1 MYQGGPKWRP
11 PILNFKVH
19 GMPESDEEEDDDFAI
34 LKAHHEKK
42 KTSSE
47 SKSGFQPIGFGS
59 TSHFGMA
66 NPIDR
71 ELEQWE
77 PKHETKSDERHSPE
91 HKNHK
96 SSDDK
101 MPRAQRAEFE
111 SGLRTLVPIRELIG
125 DLMALCLEQSD
136 YASEIVEDIKVGF
149 LMSHW
154 Q

>member
-1 MYQGGPKWRP
+1 M
-11 PILNFKVH
+11 NFKVH

-77 PKHETKSDERHSPE
+77 PKHETKSRDDERHSPE

-149 LMSHW
+149 LMSHC

>member
-1 MYQGGPKWRP
+1 
-11 PILNFKVH
+11 
-19 GMPESDEEEDDDFAI
+19 MPESDEEEDDDFAI

-42 KTSSE
+42 KTSNE

-77 PKHETKSDERHSPE
+77 PKHETKKIDDSPE
-91 HKNHK
+91 HKSHTSK

-111 SGLRTLVPIRELIG
+111 TGLRTLVPIRELIG

-136 YASEIVEDIKVGF
+136 YASEIVEDIKV
-149 LMSHW
+149 
-154 Q
+154 

>member
-42 KTSSE
+42 KTTE
-47 SKSGFQPIGFGS
+47 KSGFQPIGFGS

-66 NPIDR
+66 NPNDR

-77 PKHETKSDERHSPE
+77 PKHETKSDSPE

-96 SSDDK
+96 SSDETK

-149 LMSHW
+149 
-154 Q
+154 